1 MMIEY
6 VSGIKAA
13 WDAAKIIKEATDS
26 YEDAHLKLQI
36 AELMSALADAKLEA
50 INSAEKIVELELKL
64 KTKQAMTFSNG
75 LYYKQLESDKKE
87 GPFCAT
93 CFDDQGK
100 EIRLQS
106 MLGRVGGNW
115 HCRVCNGWYK

>member
-1 MMIEY
+1 MVMEY

-13 WDAAKIIKEATDS
+13 WDAAKIVKEATDS
-26 YEDAHLKLQI
+26 YEDAHLKLRI
-36 AELMSALADAKLEA
+36 AELLSALADAKIEA
-50 INSAEKIVELELKL
+50 ISSAEKITELELKL

-75 LYYKQLESDKKE
+75 VYYQLLESKQKE

-100 EIRLQS
+100 VIRLQN
-106 MLGRVGGNW
+106 MQGRVGGNW
-115 HCRVCNGWYK
+115 HCLICNGWFK